1 MVVRVGDVLD
11 GIDRRAPFRKA
22 AAWDAVGLQLG
33 DLDRPVSVAG
43 VAHELTGPVVD
54 EILARGFDLV
64 VTYHPLVFRPLRS
77 VTAVAGPEG
86 RSFALVE
93 GGVSVISVH
102 TNWDV
107 AAGGAADSLA
117 AALRI
122 ENLEGFGVADT
133 ADGEPVRIGR
143 LGTFGGTPTD
153 LLRTVRTALRAR
165 PRAAGLGGRR
175 VRRVAVAPGSG
186 GAHVDDAISAGADAY
201 VTGDVSH
208 HEARRAVDHR
218 MAVIDAGHGPTERPG
233 VRALH
238 SLVTEVVQSPVEL
251 VGVDDNP
258 WEVGWNG

>member
-11 GIDRRAPFRKA
+11 GIDGRAPFRKA

-33 DLDRPVSVAG
+33 DLDRRVSTVG
-43 VAHELTGPVVD
+43 VAHELTGSVVD

-107 AAGGAADSLA
+107 AAGGTADSLA
-117 AALRI
+117 TALRI
-122 ENLEGFGVADT
+122 ENTEGFAIAET

-143 LGTFGGTPTD
+143 HGTFDGTPPD
-153 LLRTVRTALRAR
+153 LLRTVRTALRTR
-165 PRAAGLGGRR
+165 PRAAGLGVGRL
-175 VRRVAVAPGSG
+175 RRVAVVPGSG
-186 GAHVDDAISAGADAY
+186 GAQVGDAISAGADAY
-201 VTGDVSH
+201 ITGDVSH

-238 SLVTEVVQSPVEL
+238 SFVTEIVQSPVEL
-251 VGVDDNP
+251 VGVDDDP
-258 WEVGWNG
+258 WEVEWNG